1 MGRTLSVMAQIFH
14 RSTNTI
20 ARVSI
25 YGTAFLLAV
34 LAWGV
39 YELSASPYVTDVNVA
54 KDQPVP
60 FSHKH
65 HVGELGLDCRYC
77 HTAVESSSSAG
88 MPPTQTCMTCHSQ
101 IWVNSSMLEPVR
113 TSYRDDKSIQW
124 IRVNA
129 VPDFVY
135 FNHSIHVNKGVACV
149 TCHGPVGDMPLTW
162 RANTLQMGWCL
173 DCHRSPEKF
182 VRPRENVFDIHYKE
196 PANQEELGKKLMKE
210 YKIQSLTN
218 CTTCHR

>member
-1 MGRTLSVMAQIFH
+1 
-14 RSTNTI
+14 
-20 ARVSI
+20 VSI
-25 YGTAFLLAV
+25 YGTAFLLVA
-34 LAWGV
+34 LAWAV
-39 YELSASPYVTDVNVA
+39 YALSASPYVTDVNVA

-113 TSYRDDKSIQW
+113 ASYREDKSIQW

-173 DCHRSPEKF
+173 DCHRNPEKF

-196 PANQEELGKKLMKE
+196 PANQEALGLKLMKE

>member
-1 MGRTLSVMAQIFH
+1 MAQIFH

-25 YGTAFLLAV
+25 YGAAFLLVA
-34 LAWGV
+34 LAWAV

-101 IWVNSSMLEPVR
+101 IWVNSPMLEPVR
-113 TSYRDDKSIQW
+113 ASYRDDKSIQW

-182 VRPRENVFDIHYKE
+182 VRPRENVFDIHYKD
-196 PANQEELGKKLMKE
+196 PANQDEMGVKLVKG
-210 YKIQSLTN
+210 
-218 CTTCHR
+218 

>member
-1 MGRTLSVMAQIFH
+1 MSQIFH

-20 ARVSI
+20 ARISI
-25 YGTAFLLAV
+25 YGAAV
-34 LAWGV
+34 LFAALGWAA
-39 YELSASPYVTDVNVA
+39 YKLSASPYVTDVNVA

-77 HTAVESSSSAG
+77 HTAVENSSSAG

-101 IWVNSSMLEPVR
+101 VWVNSPMLEPVR
-113 TSYRDDKSIQW
+113 ASYRDDKSIQW

-173 DCHRSPEKF
+173 DCHRNPEKF
-182 VRPRENVFDIHYKE
+182 VRPRENVFDIHYKAPE
-196 PANQEELGKKLMKE
+196 NQEALGLKLMKE

>member
-1 MGRTLSVMAQIFH
+1 MAQIFH

-20 ARVSI
+20 ARISI
-25 YGTAFLLAV
+25 YGAAV
-34 LAWGV
+34 LIAILGWAV

-101 IWVNSSMLEPVR
+101 IWVNSPMLEPVR
-113 TSYRDDKSIQW
+113 ASYRDDKSIQW

-173 DCHRSPEKF
+173 DCHRNPEKF
-182 VRPRENVFDIHYKE
+182 VRPRENVFDIHYKA
-196 PANQEELGKKLMKE
+196 PANQEAVGLKLMKE

>member
-1 MGRTLSVMAQIFH
+1 MAQVFH

-20 ARVSI
+20 ARLSI
-25 YGTAFLLAV
+25 YGAAFIIALLGWA
-34 LAWGV
+34 V
-39 YELSASPYVTDVNVA
+39 YELSASPYVTEVNVA
-54 KDQPVP
+54 KDQPIP

-77 HTAVESSSSAG
+77 HTAVENSSAAG

-101 IWVNSSMLEPVR
+101 IWVNSPMLEPVR
-113 TSYRDDKSIQW
+113 ASYRDDKSIEW

-135 FNHSIHVNKGVACV
+135 FNHSIHVNKGIGCV

-173 DCHRSPEKF
+173 DCHRAPEKY
-182 VRPRENVFDIHYKE
+182 VRPRDQVFNVRYQAPE
-196 PANQEELGKKLMKE
+196 NQEELGKKLVKE

-218 CTTCHR
+218 CSTCHR

>member
-1 MGRTLSVMAQIFH
+1 MPQIFH

-25 YGTAFLLAV
+25 YGAAFLLVALV
-34 LAWGV
+34 WAV

-65 HVGELGLDCRYC
+65 HVGEWGLDCRYC

-101 IWVNSSMLEPVR
+101 IWVNSPMLEPVR
-113 TSYRDDKSIQW
+113 ASYRDDQSIQW

-135 FNHSIHVNKGVACV
+135 FNHSIHVNKGVGCV

-173 DCHRSPEKF
+173 DCHRNPEKF
-182 VRPRENVFDIHYKE
+182 VRPRENVFDIHYQA
-196 PANQEELGKKLMKE
+196 PANQEALGLKLMKE

>member
-1 MGRTLSVMAQIFH
+1 MAQVFH

-20 ARVSI
+20 ARLSI
-25 YGTAFLLAV
+25 YGAAFIIALLGWA
-34 LAWGV
+34 V
-39 YELSASPYVTDVNVA
+39 YELSASPYVTEVNVA

-77 HTAVESSSSAG
+77 HTAVENSSAAG

-101 IWVNSSMLEPVR
+101 IWVNSPMLEPVR
-113 TSYRDDKSIQW
+113 ASYRDDKSIEW

-135 FNHSIHVNKGVACV
+135 FNHSIHVNKGIGCV

-173 DCHRSPEKF
+173 DCHRAPEKY
-182 VRPRENVFDIHYKE
+182 VRPREQVFNIHYQAPE
-196 PANQEELGKKLMKE
+196 NQEEAGRKLVKE

-218 CTTCHR
+218 CSTCHR

>member
-1 MGRTLSVMAQIFH
+1 MAQIFH

-25 YGTAFLLAV
+25 YGAAVLLAILV
-34 LAWGV
+34 WAV

-77 HTAVESSSSAG
+77 HTAVEFAPSAG

-101 IWVNSSMLEPVR
+101 IWVNSPMLEPVR
-113 TSYRDDKSIQW
+113 ASYRDDKSIEW

-135 FNHSIHVNKGVACV
+135 FNHSIHVNKGVGCV

-173 DCHRSPEKF
+173 DCHRNPEKF
-182 VRPRENVFDIHYKE
+182 VRPKENVFDIHYKA
-196 PANQEELGKKLMKE
+196 PANQDELGLKLMKE

>member
-1 MGRTLSVMAQIFH
+1 MAQIFH

-25 YGTAFLLAV
+25 YGAAV
-34 LAWGV
+34 LVAILVWAA

-77 HTAVESSSSAG
+77 HTAVESAPSAG

-101 IWVNSSMLEPVR
+101 IWVNSPMLEPVR
-113 TSYRDDKSIQW
+113 ASYRDDKSIQW

-135 FNHSIHVNKGVACV
+135 FNHSIHVNKGVGCV

-173 DCHRSPEKF
+173 DCHRNPEKF
-182 VRPRENVFDIHYKE
+182 VRPKENVFDIHYKV
-196 PANQEELGKKLMKE
+196 PANQESLGLKLMKE

>member
-1 MGRTLSVMAQIFH
+1 MAQLFH

-25 YGTAFLLAV
+25 YGALFLAGALIWA
-34 LAWGV
+34 V

-54 KDQPVP
+54 KEQPLP

-65 HVGELGLDCRYC
+65 HAGELGIDCRYC
-77 HTAVESSSSAG
+77 HTSVETSSDAG

-101 IWVNSSMLEPVR
+101 IWVNSPMLEPVR
-113 TSYRDDKSIQW
+113 ASYRDDKSIQW
-124 IRVNA
+124 TRVNA

-135 FNHSIHVNKGVACV
+135 FNHSIHIAKGVGCT
-149 TCHGPVGDMPLTW
+149 TCHGPIGDMPLTW

-173 DCHRSPEKF
+173 DCHRQPEKF
-182 VRPRENVFDIHYKE
+182 VRPRDQVFSIHYQA
-196 PANQEELGKKLMKE
+196 PANQEELGKRLVKE

>member
-1 MGRTLSVMAQIFH
+1 MAQIFH

-25 YGTAFLLAV
+25 YGTAFV
-34 LAWGV
+34 LAALAWAV
-39 YELSASPYVTDVNVA
+39 YALSASPYVTDVNVA

-113 TSYRDDKSIQW
+113 SSYRDDKSIQW

-173 DCHRSPEKF
+173 DCHRNPEKF
-182 VRPRENVFDIHYKE
+182 VRPRENVFDIHYKA
-196 PANQEELGKKLMKE
+196 PANQEELGRKLMKE

>member
-1 MGRTLSVMAQIFH
+1 MAQIFH

-20 ARVSI
+20 ARISI
-25 YGTAFLLAV
+25 YGAAV
-34 LAWGV
+34 LIAILGWAV

-77 HTAVESSSSAG
+77 HTAVESAPSAG

-101 IWVNSSMLEPVR
+101 IWVNSPMLEPVR
-113 TSYRDDKSIQW
+113 ASYRDDKSIQW

-135 FNHSIHVNKGVACV
+135 FNHSIHVNKGVGCT
-149 TCHGPVGDMPLTW
+149 TCHGPIAEMNITW
-162 RANTLQMGWCL
+162 RAESLYMRWCL
-173 DCHRSPEKF
+173 DCHNAPEKF
-182 VRPRENVFDIHYKE
+182 LRPRSEVFNAFYE
-196 PANQEELGKKLMKE
+196 PPKDQITLGLRLMKE
-210 YKIQSLTN
+210 YDVHKLTD
-218 CTTCHR
+218 CVTCHR

>member
-1 MGRTLSVMAQIFH
+1 
-14 RSTNTI
+14 
-20 ARVSI
+20 VSI
-25 YGTAFLLAV
+25 YGAAFLIVA
-34 LAWGV
+34 LAWAV

-101 IWVNSSMLEPVR
+101 IWVNSPMLEPVR
-113 TSYRDDKSIQW
+113 ASYRDDKSIQW

-182 VRPRENVFDIHYKE
+182 VRPRENVFDIHYKA
-196 PANQEELGKKLMKE
+196 PADQESLGLKLMKE